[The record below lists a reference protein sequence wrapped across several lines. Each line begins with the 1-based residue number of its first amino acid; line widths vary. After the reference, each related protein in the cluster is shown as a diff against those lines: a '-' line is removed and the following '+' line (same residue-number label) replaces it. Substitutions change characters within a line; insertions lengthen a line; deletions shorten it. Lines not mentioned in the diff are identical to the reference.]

1 MIERERER
9 ERDKWVIV
17 DTQSLIL
24 ITFVEVLKLFCMSS
38 NYGVIRKLLQGLLPT
53 QSEEEPWVDWCL
65 GGKIPF
71 SQVNTNILYHCSIE
85 SSQWLSSKEEQE
97 WKVQNSVY

>member
-65 GGKIPF
+65 GGKIQYL
-71 SQVNTNILYHCSIE
+71 QVTSSILYQCSIK
-85 SSQWLSSKEEQE
+85 SSKWLSSKEEKME
-97 WKVQNSVY
+97 GTKFGL